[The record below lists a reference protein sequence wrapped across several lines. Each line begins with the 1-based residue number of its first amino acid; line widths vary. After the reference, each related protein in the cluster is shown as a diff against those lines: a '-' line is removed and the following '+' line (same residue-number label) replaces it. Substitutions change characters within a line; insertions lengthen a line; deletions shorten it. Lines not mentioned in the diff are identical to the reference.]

1 MKKSFSPEVVAK
13 AKELRE
19 QGWHTFLTAPSRQQ
33 LRLGNNQDSGNYIDI
48 LWGSAREWEAIRAL
62 GIEKD
67 GVFGRE
73 VLQALDLLSDNK
85 DSLDPET
92 IKLTAADCGVAEGQW
107 AVELT
112 LTGREKLEVQKA
124 LEEINRARATLLR
137 TVQRHLVPRD

>member
-19 QGWHTFLTAPSRQQ
+19 QGWHTFLTAPSSQQ

-48 LWGSAREWEAIRAL
+48 RWGSAREWEAIQAL

-67 GVFGRE
+67 GVFGRQ
-73 VLQALDLLSDNK
+73 VLEALDLLSDDKN
-85 DSLDPET
+85 SLDPET
-92 IKLTAADCGVAEGQW
+92 IKLTAADCGVVEGQW

-112 LTGREKLEVQKA
+112 LTGKEKLEVQKA
-124 LEEINRARATLLR
+124 LAEIKRAKATLLR
-137 TVQRHLVPRD
+137 TVRSHLDPRD